1 MADHAFHPPFMLA
14 LDIGTS
20 SVRAILYDGRGSMT
34 DHIAQVTYDMDTS
47 QDGGVYIDGDRL
59 VDVVCTTLDRFF
71 TEAERPRISGVAV
84 TTFWHNVLGV
94 GADGQAVTP
103 LISWADTRPGTIMP
117 ALRERL
123 DEKTTHANTGCVLHS
138 SYLPAKLFWLAQHH
152 ADEFDQAERWM
163 SIGEYLFLQLFGETA
178 CSISMASGTGLLN
191 LHTCIWDADTLS
203 ALPVEPAQLSR
214 LTDLDEPFTGLKDK
228 YRARW
233 PALQNLPWYP
243 AVGDGACSNIG
254 SGCVTTDRIAIMVGT
269 SGAMRVMSST
279 EMFTIPEGL
288 WCYRSDRKRILMGGA
303 LSNGGNVYGW
313 MRSSLQFG
321 DDAEVEQ
328 AIAAMSPDAH
338 GLTVLPFW
346 AGERSPGWHASARA
360 TITGMTLHTTPTD
373 IMRASLE
380 ATAYCFASI
389 YARLQTIHVEVKEMI
404 ASGAGL
410 LQSPAWLQM
419 MADVLGRPVVASA
432 VTEASSRGA
441 ALLAL
446 ESAGILSDPIEAPVP
461 LDTTYDP
468 DMTNHTRYREAM
480 SRQQEL
486 YELLVSS
493 SE

>member
-1 MADHAFHPPFMLA
+1 
-14 LDIGTS
+14 
-20 SVRAILYDGRGSMT
+20 
-34 DHIAQVTYDMDTS
+34 
-47 QDGGVYIDGDRL
+47 
-59 VDVVCTTLDRFF
+59 
-71 TEAERPRISGVAV
+71 
-84 TTFWHNVLGV
+84 
-94 GADGQAVTP
+94 
-103 LISWADTRPGTIMP
+103 
-117 ALRERL
+117 
-123 DEKTTHANTGCVLHS
+123 
-138 SYLPAKLFWLAQHH
+138 
-152 ADEFDQAERWM
+152 
-163 SIGEYLFLQLFGETA
+163 
-178 CSISMASGTGLLN
+178 
-191 LHTCIWDADTLS
+191 
-203 ALPVEPAQLSR
+203 
-214 LTDLDEPFTGLKDK
+214 
-228 YRARW
+228 
-233 PALQNLPWYP
+233 
-243 AVGDGACSNIG
+243 
-254 SGCVTTDRIAIMVGT
+254 MVGT

-288 WCYRSDRKRILMGGA
+288 WCYRSDRRRILMGGA

-321 DDAEVEQ
+321 DDADVEQ

-461 LDTTYDP
+461 LDKTYDP
-468 DMTNHTRYREAM
+468 DMTNHARYREAM
-480 SRQQEL
+480 FRQQEL
-486 YELLVSS
+486 YELLVSN

>member
-1 MADHAFHPPFMLA
+1 
-14 LDIGTS
+14 
-20 SVRAILYDGRGSMT
+20 
-34 DHIAQVTYDMDTS
+34 
-47 QDGGVYIDGDRL
+47 
-59 VDVVCTTLDRFF
+59 
-71 TEAERPRISGVAV
+71 
-84 TTFWHNVLGV
+84 
-94 GADGQAVTP
+94 
-103 LISWADTRPGTIMP
+103 
-117 ALRERL
+117 
-123 DEKTTHANTGCVLHS
+123 
-138 SYLPAKLFWLAQHH
+138 
-152 ADEFDQAERWM
+152 
-163 SIGEYLFLQLFGETA
+163 LFGDTA

-191 LHTCIWDADTLS
+191 LHTCTWDADTLS
-203 ALPVEPAQLSR
+203 ALPLEPAQLSR
-214 LTDLDEPFTGLKDK
+214 LTDLDAPFTGLKDK
-228 YRARW
+228 HRARW

-254 SGCVTTDRIAIMVGT
+254 SGCVTADRIAIMVGT

-288 WCYRSDRKRILMGGA
+288 WCYRSDRRRILMGGA

-321 DDAEVEQ
+321 DDADVEQ

-461 LDTTYDP
+461 LDKTYDP
-468 DMTNHTRYREAM
+468 DMSNHARYREAM
-480 SRQQEL
+480 FRQQEL
-486 YELLVSS
+486 YELLVSN